1 MLRWNVI
8 VARLLLAS
16 ALSVAWAMVATAR
29 PSDWRAWSNSGNALA
44 ALERWADA
52 AQALRRAVNLNP
64 GENAI
69 RRNLAT
75 ALAQEGDVSIPE
87 PPRLQMNMQPV
98 GQSLSQLLDAG
109 YRVIDFSLVEGSEAL
124 FVVMRNGH
132 HVMCFVERDGY
143 SQCMAL
149 H

>member
-1 MLRWNVI
+1 MI
-8 VARLLLAS
+8 ARKA
-16 ALSVAWAMVATAR
+16 AACAAAIIIGISV
-29 PSDWRAWSNSGNALA
+29 
-44 ALERWADA
+44 DA
-52 AQALRRAVNLNP
+52 AS
-64 GENAI
+64 
-69 RRNLAT
+69 AT
-75 ALAQEGDVSIPE
+75 ALAQDGEGSIPE

-132 HVMCFVERDGY
+132 HVMCFVERAGY